1 MRRRDILT
9 TMAGATVCL
18 GSPLA
23 HAQQPDRVRR
33 VGVLMA
39 VTQGDPEGEARLA
52 ALRGGLEELGWVDG
66 ANLRLDMRWA
76 AGDRERIR
84 QYVAELVGEA
94 PDIIVGNGTAVLDE
108 LHKAT
113 RSIPVVFV
121 LTTDPVG
128 LGYIDSLAHPGGNIT
143 GFTFLEPSLVGK
155 WLQLLHEVAPN
166 VTRAVVIF
174 NPQSTPYYYSF
185 LKPFEGRTDP
195 SGIEIIKGEIAT
207 LADVQRVVASIAS
220 EPHGSLIVPGDPF
233 NIVHDR
239 EILAEANRF
248 NLPTLSVYRQF
259 VLDGGLLSYAPST
272 VDVFRR
278 SAAYID
284 RILKGANPGELP
296 AQSPVTYEL
305 VINLKAAKALQ
316 LGIPLN
322 LLARADEVIE

>member
-9 TMAGATVCL
+9 ALAGVAVSF
-18 GSPLA
+18 GSRLV

-33 VGVLMA
+33 VGVLMG
-39 VTQGDPEGEARLA
+39 VTQGAEGEARIA
-52 ALRGGLEELGWVDG
+52 ALRQGLKELGWVDG
-66 ANLRLDMRWA
+66 ANLRLALRWA
-76 AGDRERIR
+76 AGDRERVR

-94 PDIIVGNGTAVLDE
+94 PDIIVGNGTQVLDE
-108 LHKAT
+108 LFKAT

-128 LGYIDSLAHPGGNIT
+128 LGYIDSLDHPGGNIT

-166 VTRAVVIF
+166 VNRAAMIF
-174 NPQSTPYYYSF
+174 NPQSTPYYQSF
-185 LKPFEGRTDP
+185 LKPFEGRTDA
-195 SGIEIIKGEIAT
+195 SGIDLIKGEIFT
-207 LADVQRVVASIAS
+207 LADLGRVVEDIAS
-220 EPHGSLIVPGDPF
+220 QPHGSLIVPGDPF

-239 EILAEANRF
+239 EIVAQANRF

-278 SAAYID
+278 SAAYVD
-284 RILKGANPGELP
+284 RILKGASPSEMP
-296 AQSPVTYEL
+296 VQSPVTYEF
-305 VINLKAAKALQ
+305 VINLKTAKSLQ
-316 LGIPLN
+316 LTIPLSII
-322 LLARADEVIE
+322 ARADEVIE